1 MNLIPFGVLI
11 KPHGL
16 KGSISCRLFNKES
29 RVLQQNIKIYFN
41 NDINNFLIIELI
53 NYDAKNCLIKF
64 FEIFGR
70 DKIENYRSCTFYVDK
85 KDLPKLSNEKNYFI
99 DFIGCTL
106 FDQNKKELGLVKDI
120 IPIKNNDILIFDNAE
135 GEKMIPFAKDLI
147 LFFDKDKKKLIMD
160 MFEGSI

>member
-1 MNLIPFGVLI
+1 MNLIPFGTLI

-16 KGSISCRLFNKES
+16 KGYISCRLFNKES
-29 RVLQQNIKIYFN
+29 RVLQQDIKIYFN

-120 IPIKNNDILIFDNAE
+120 IPIKNNDILIFDNVE